1 MLKAM
6 DLNAKCKEITLKASK
21 RQLVITLSL
30 HSPLHHLLHQEI
42 IGAEGDAA
50 AAVMYTMMGCCKA
63 AEVNVEQ
70 WLTYFLEHVH
80 DYDNDYSRDLA
91 ELLPSE
97 LKRKGLIA

>member
-1 MLKAM
+1 
-6 DLNAKCKEITLKASK
+6 
-21 RQLVITLSL
+21 
-30 HSPLHHLLHQEI
+30 
-42 IGAEGDAA
+42 
-50 AAVMYTMMGCCKA
+50 MYTMMGCCKA